1 MAKLTEQRVDRL
13 EQKAEP
19 DDYCPVVV
27 GPSIMSRR
35 AGGLGLFPITAVR
48 QVIKIVMCGDDA
60 DLC

>member
-35 AGGLGLFPITAVR
+35 AGGLGLSPI
-48 QVIKIVMCGDDA
+48 IVMCGDDA

>member
-1 MAKLTEQRVDRL
+1 
-13 EQKAEP
+13 
-19 DDYCPVVV
+19 
-27 GPSIMSRR
+27 MSRR